1 MEPYGLLMHR
11 TNSRSMTVI
20 PYTNSESRAKILK
33 EPRANSKIN
42 SKLRAINS
50 NGNAERIDPK

>member
-1 MEPYGLLMHR
+1 
-11 TNSRSMTVI
+11 MTVI